1 MCNVVMMIVINFL
14 LGFNQLIDNYAHLG
28 GLVSG
33 FVVALA
39 YIQKIGAMETKDV
52 TFRNAGLFLTLAYFT
67 VTIAVLFAT

>member
-14 LGFNQLIDNYAHLG
+14 LGINDLIDNYAHLG

-33 FVVALA
+33 FFVALA
-39 YIQKIGAMETKDV
+39 YIQKIGMMEAKDV
-52 TFRNAGLFLTLAYFT
+52 TIRNAGLFLTVAYFA